1 MKRFAMIFAA
11 AAVLLSSC
19 EEWDPVVNVKYDD
32 VYVDEG
38 VTMTPNTT
46 IAELKALYTTA
57 GQPVKLEDDDMVI
70 GGQVVSEDR
79 SGNIYK
85 SLYIQDET
93 GAIEIKLGK
102 NGIYNDYQ
110 PGRWVY
116 VKPSGLPL
124 GDYEGMLQLGWR
136 RNQNAL
142 GEDAAD
148 TDADGDNS
156 DKYETSYIEVDYII
170 NTHIFK
176 GKMGTPVEPKVLTE
190 DDLKANL
197 ATRPMPQQG
206 PDFGRLVRLDGLL
219 YGKEVFCLVYPDPN
233 MPHDKD
239 HSENRVFLSDKD
251 WNIKTWGLT
260 KERMIAHLEA
270 GDFDAATL
278 GDNSKPVSDP
288 EVKAKLIKNANAYA
302 VSQYFRMGQTDVQI
316 RTSGYARF
324 ADKELDPKILTG
336 QYPISVTGIL
346 TNYQGSIQF
355 TLIDEDSIV
364 LLQ

>member
-1 MKRFAMIFAA
+1 MKRFALIFAA
-11 AAVLLSSC
+11 AAVLISSC

-46 IAELKALYTTA
+46 IAELKALYKTA
-57 GQPVKLEDDDMVI
+57 GEPVKLEDDDMII

-102 NGIYNDYQ
+102 SGIYNDYQ

-116 VKPSGLPL
+116 VKPSGMTL

-142 GEDAAD
+142 GEDASD
-148 TDADGDNS
+148 TDAEGDNS

-176 GKMGTPVEPKVLTE
+176 GKLADPVEPKVLTE
-190 DDLKANL
+190 QDLKDNL
-197 ATRPMPQQG
+197 ATRPMAQQG
-206 PDFGRLVRLDGLL
+206 PDFGRLVRLEGLV
-219 YGKEVFCLVYPDPN
+219 YGNEIFCLIYPDPN
-233 MPHDKD
+233 KPHDKD
-239 HSENRVFLSDKD
+239 HSENRVFLSDKA
-251 WNIKTWGLT
+251 WNVKTWGMT

-278 GDNSKPVSDP
+278 GDNSKPVSHP
-288 EVKAKLIKNANAYA
+288 EVKAMLIKNAGAYA
-302 VSQYFRMGQTDVQI
+302 VSQYFKMGETIVQV

-324 ADKELDPKILTG
+324 ADKEIDKDVLSGET
-336 QYPISVTGIL
+336 PISVTGIL

-355 TLIDEDSIV
+355 TLIDEDSVV
-364 LLQ
+364 LID